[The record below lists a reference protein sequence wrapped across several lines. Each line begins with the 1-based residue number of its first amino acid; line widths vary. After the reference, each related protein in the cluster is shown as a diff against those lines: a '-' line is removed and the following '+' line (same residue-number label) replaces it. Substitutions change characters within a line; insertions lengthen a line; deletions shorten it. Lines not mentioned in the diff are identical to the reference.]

1 MPAILTKSST
11 NLFASVQDITPYATV
26 DVVVGGAPPVLD
38 RADPISRGGVV
49 CPRVGLTARD
59 QVLGR
64 CVRGTCTG

>member
-26 DVVVGGAPPVLD
+26 DVVVGGVPPVLD

-49 CPRVGLTARD
+49 CPRVGCGVWALVPR
-59 QVLGR
+59 R
-64 CVRGTCTG
+64 CIVGI

>member
-11 NLFASVQDITPYATV
+11 NLFASPLYSQSLATV